1 MEKSILNEFKGKT
14 ILITGGTGSIG
25 LGLVK
30 QLVKCKPRS
39 IRILSN
45 DENSIF
51 EARNH
56 LGKNQVFTFLMGDIR
71 DKDRMNFAMRGAD
84 IVFHVAAM
92 KHVDICESDPF
103 ETVKTNVMG
112 TSNVLEVALLQN
124 ISKVIFIST
133 DKATNP
139 TSTLGASK
147 LLGERLTTKAGSL
160 KGKGKTNFLV
170 VRFGNV
176 IGSRGS
182 VFQIFL
188 NQIKNNEP
196 LTVTDP
202 NMTRFIMSI
211 SDAASTI
218 LKATYKAKDGE
229 IFILKMPSVKI
240 LDLAQEMKNVY
251 KKKMPHAKINSK
263 IIISTVREG
272 ERMHEFL
279 TTSDEINF
287 CHSEGNFYKINKIVN
302 KKRIND
308 KELGSETAQKVTG
321 IKLQKIIEELMNE
334 FGI

>member
-1 MEKSILNEFKGKT
+1 MEKSIIDEFKGKT

-30 QLVKCKPRS
+30 QLTKCRPKS

-56 LGKNQVFTFLMGDIR
+56 LERNSVLTFLMGDIR
-71 DKDRMNFAMRGAD
+71 DKDRMIFAMRGAD

-103 ETVKTNVMG
+103 ETVKTNIIG

-139 TSTLGASK
+139 ISTLGATK
-147 LLGERLTTKAGSL
+147 LLGERLTIKAGSL
-160 KGKGKTNFLV
+160 KGKGKTIFSV
-170 VRFGNV
+170 IRFGNV

-188 NQIKNNEP
+188 NQIKKNERI
-196 LTVTDP
+196 TVTDSK
-202 NMTRFIMSI
+202 MTRYIMSI
-211 SDAASTI
+211 SDATSTI
-218 LKATYKAKDGE
+218 LRATKIAKDGE

-240 LDLAQEMKNVY
+240 LDLAYEMKNVY
-251 KKKMPHAKINSK
+251 SKKYS
-263 IIISTVREG
+263 
-272 ERMHEFL
+272 
-279 TTSDEINF
+279 
-287 CHSEGNFYKINKIVN
+287 Y
-302 KKRIND
+302 
-308 KELGSETAQKVTG
+308 QKVTSE
-321 IKLQKIIEELMNE
+321 IILSKSVFNVT
-334 FGI
+334 GQT